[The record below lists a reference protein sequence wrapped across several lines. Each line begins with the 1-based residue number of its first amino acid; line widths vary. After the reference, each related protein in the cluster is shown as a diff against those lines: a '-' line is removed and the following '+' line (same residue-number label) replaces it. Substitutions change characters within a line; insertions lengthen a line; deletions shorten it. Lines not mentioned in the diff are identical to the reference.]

1 MQWCRLNLG
10 GNWRRGFQC
19 YFTEDD
25 TIELLQNGEEM
36 FDWLKI
42 VSVLTSEF
50 VGSNSVRANRIF
62 DKNADI
68 GMSVRFPIQV
78 MLVICGSR
86 AVT

>member
-1 MQWCRLNLG
+1 M
-10 GNWRRGFQC
+10 GFQC

-36 FDWLKI
+36 FDWLKF

-50 VGSNSVRANRIF
+50 VGSNSERANRIF

-68 GMSVRFPIQV
+68 GM
-78 MLVICGSR
+78 
-86 AVT
+86 